1 MGKLVLSTMPSR
13 LIALVLLVLV
23 FASASVQD
31 ESLADKNKED
41 IVKHEEILKEK
52 VAADLQELKTKF
64 KELVTTVNSKLTE
77 LRDYTK
83 DAIEKLQEDTT
94 AHMNA
99 GDTTIK
105 KNIKNLE
112 EHIRNK
118 VNEVNEKMVDNL
130 KALSKAS
137 AKQRKDI
144 RDWNNERSRKHEEI
158 LGTHVSLC
166 AYDYGDY
173 AKGKDHVVTYNSA
186 RGGYLDGHKSWQ
198 VLGGPKHNDEAM
210 AMKVLNRTAGTFQVP
225 KNASGLYTFTFS
237 VTMDTADFNSES
249 SMYEFVKNG
258 TAIDG
263 TRIYSDAG
271 LPHPR
276 KGRSAIYDTTPA
288 SNTIFLKLEKYDEV
302 AVRQLKETDIPDYHV
317 SFCGSLIHLE
327 KATESPGGEVGDFT
341 NMQVFPFAELAE
353 IVTIGNTTVDL
364 ADLDLDSFNVTELP
378 ELPDTGLSE
387 NLNLT
392 LTASDPENW
401 RASTWDK
408 DHE

>member
-1 MGKLVLSTMPSR
+1 MGKLVLSKMPSK
-13 LIALVLLVLV
+13 LIAVVLLVLFV
-23 FASASVQD
+23 VSASAQD
-31 ESLADKNKED
+31 ESLADKNKDD
-41 IVKHEEILKEK
+41 IVKHEDILKDK
-52 VAADLQELKTKF
+52 VATDLQELKTKIKQF
-64 KELVTTVNSKLTE
+64 VENVNSKLTE
-77 LRDYTK
+77 LRTK
-83 DAIEKLQEDTT
+83 TKEAIEKLQEDTANMKT
-94 AHMNA
+94 

-105 KNIKNLE
+105 ENIKNLE

-173 AKGKDHVVTYNSA
+173 GKGKDHIVTYNSA

-198 VLGGPKHNDEAM
+198 VVGGPKHNDEAM

-225 KNASGLYTFTFS
+225 KNAAGLYTFTFS

-288 SNTIFLKLEKYDEV
+288 SNTIFLKLEEFDEV

-327 KATESPGGEVGDFT
+327 NATESPGGEVGDDSTHFD
-341 NMQVFPFAELAE
+341 FPSAQLAE

-378 ELPDTGLSE
+378 ELPDTGLSD
-387 NLNLT
+387 NLNL
-392 LTASDPENW
+392 
-401 RASTWDK
+401 
-408 DHE
+408 

>member
-1 MGKLVLSTMPSR
+1 MMPSR
-13 LIALVLLVLV
+13 LIAVVLLVLFV
-23 FASASVQD
+23 ASASAQD
-31 ESLADKNKED
+31 ESLADKNKDD
-41 IVKHEEILKEK
+41 IVKHEDILKDK
-52 VAADLQELKTKF
+52 VATDLQELKTKIKQF
-64 KELVTTVNSKLTE
+64 VENVNSKLTE
-77 LRDYTK
+77 LRTK
-83 DAIEKLQEDTT
+83 TKEAIEKLQEDTAANMKT
-94 AHMNA
+94 

-105 KNIKNLE
+105 ENIKNLE

-118 VNEVNEKMVDNL
+118 VNEVNEKMVENL

-173 AKGKDHVVTYNSA
+173 AKGKNHVVTYNSA
-186 RGGYLDGHKSWQ
+186 RSGYLDGHKSWQ

-258 TAIDG
+258 AAIPG

-271 LPHPR
+271 LPHPTE
-276 KGRSAIYDTTPA
+276 GRSAIYDTTPA
-288 SNTIFLKLEKYDEV
+288 SNTIFLKLEEYDEV
-302 AVRQLKETDIPDYHV
+302 AVRQLMDTDIPDYHV

-327 KATESPGGEVGDFT
+327 KASESPGGVLADFT
-341 NMQVFPFAELAE
+341 NPEFPSAQLAE
-353 IVTIGNTTVDL
+353 IVTIGNTTANL
-364 ADLDLDSFNVTELP
+364 ADLDLDSFKVTTVDY
-378 ELPDTGLSE
+378 PDTKLSDQ
-387 NLNLT
+387 LT
-392 LTASDPENW
+392 LTASDPEKW

-408 DHE
+408 DHD

>member
-1 MGKLVLSTMPSR
+1 M
-13 LIALVLLVLV
+13 
-23 FASASVQD
+23 
-31 ESLADKNKED
+31 
-41 IVKHEEILKEK
+41 
-52 VAADLQELKTKF
+52 KT
-64 KELVTTVNSKLTE
+64 
-77 LRDYTK
+77 
-83 DAIEKLQEDTT
+83 
-94 AHMNA
+94 

-105 KNIKNLE
+105 ENIKKLE

-118 VNEVNEKMVDNL
+118 IHEVNEKMVANL

-137 AKQRKDI
+137 AKQRKSI
-144 RDWNNERSRKHEEI
+144 RDWNNERSTKHEEI
-158 LGTHVSLC
+158 LGSHISLC

-173 AKGKDHVVTYNSA
+173 GKGKDHIVTYNSA

-225 KNASGLYTFTFS
+225 KNASGLYMFTFS

-276 KGRSAIYDTTPA
+276 KGMSAIYDTTPA
-288 SNTIFLKLEKYDEV
+288 SNTIFLKLEAEDEV
-302 AVRQLKETDIPDYHV
+302 AVRQLMDTDIPDYHV

-327 KATESPGGEVGDFT
+327 KASESPGGVLADVT
-341 NMQVFPFAELAE
+341 NPEFPSAQLAE
-353 IVTIGNTTVDL
+353 IVTIGNTTAGL
-364 ADLDLDSFNVTELP
+364 ADLDLDSFKVTNVDF
-378 ELPDTGLSE
+378 PDTKLSDE
-387 NLNLT
+387 LT
-392 LTASDPENW
+392 LTASDPEKW

-408 DHE
+408 DHD